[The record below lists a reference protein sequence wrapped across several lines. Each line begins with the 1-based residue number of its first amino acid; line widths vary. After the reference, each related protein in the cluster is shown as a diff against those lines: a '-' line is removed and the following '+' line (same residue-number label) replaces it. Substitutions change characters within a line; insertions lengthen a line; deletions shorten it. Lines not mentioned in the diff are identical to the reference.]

1 MPVFLISF
9 DLDRIGSNY
18 TSLRKKLVGLNAL
31 QAQGSVWFARHDG
44 SADDL
49 RNHLQE
55 CLDHNDRLFVGMIN
69 EDWSAVN
76 MGAPSRWLREQVVAP
91 GD

>member
-9 DLDRIGSNY
+9 DLDRIGNNY

-55 CLDHNDRLFVGMIN
+55 SLDTNDRLFVGMIN
-69 EDWSAVN
+69 DHWSAFN
-76 MGAPSRWLREQVVAP
+76 MGAPGRWLREQVASP
-91 GD
+91 SD

>member
-9 DLDRIGSNY
+9 DLDRIGNNY

-55 CLDHNDRLFVGMIN
+55 SLDNNDRLFVGMIN
-69 EDWSAVN
+69 DDWSAFN
-76 MGAPSRWLREQVVAP
+76 MSAPGRWLREQVASASE
-91 GD
+91 